1 VNRRFCLQKGGSQE
15 HISLRQHNLAAVGRI
30 VKFWGFPP
38 KDNNNITYSFNNNCQ
53 TAGVTRNKMIYRPS
67 NIQVNK
73 LPGKTLH
80 ISLLYAHLPPH
91 RWMDYSTVD
100 GATHEVLASGR
111 SRMRVRHLER
121 SSNHKL
127 WSLFLTS
134 RCSCLN
140 GWLEL
145 YRYTNAFMQK
155 VTSLVPAVTVDTAY
169 EQV

>member
-1 VNRRFCLQKGGSQE
+1 MNRFCLQKGGSQE
-15 HISLRQHNLAAVGRI
+15 HISLRQHNLAAVWRI

-100 GATHEVLASGR
+100 GYAR
-111 SRMRVRHLER
+111 SFGER
-121 SSNHKL
+121 AFSHAGPPPGT
-127 WSLFLTS
+127 LFQPQTLKFVF
-134 RCSCLN
+134 N
-140 GWLEL
+140 IE
-145 YRYTNAFMQK
+145 M
-155 VTSLVPAVTVDTAY
+155 LVS
-169 EQV
+169 